1 MLFLLW
7 AVGVAG
13 LAGGSALG
21 GSPLP
26 AVILGLGGLAVLLAI
41 FAAWLRYGRQRLPFT
56 TLLTAPF
63 YILWKL
69 PIYVRFLFRRQKAW
83 VRTERGPLSPS

>member
-1 MLFLLW
+1 
-7 AVGVAG
+7 
-13 LAGGSALG
+13 
-21 GSPLP
+21 
-26 AVILGLGGLAVLLAI
+26 VLLAI